1 MGDIILI
8 DDLRHRAIIAE
19 TTTMLSRQSRSF
31 PLQKS
36 NFALYEINFA
46 LQKSNFAVYKII
58 FMIHNLDFVRT
69 LL

>member
-19 TTTMLSRQSRSF
+19 TTMMR
-31 PLQKS
+31 
-36 NFALYEINFA
+36 NFALYESNFA

-58 FMIHNLDFVRT
+58 FVIHKLDFVRT